1 MLEGQG
7 HFEADYFVD
16 GLRRT
21 ALKDPRTTANI
32 ATTAAKLAGLLSEG
46 AGMTMD
52 AMAMTATV
60 AIASTTDTYVTI
72 SKVYFIAMMQ
82 LIKLLLVLKN

>member
-32 ATTAAKLAGLLSEG
+32 ATMAAKLAGLLLAEDV
-46 AGMTMD
+46 A
-52 AMAMTATV
+52 TAPIIKSSV
-60 AIASTTDTYVTI
+60 AI
-72 SKVYFIAMMQ
+72 SKVYFIDLMQ
-82 LIKLLLVLKN
+82 LIKLLEKLKN